1 MVKDRV
7 VALADNT
14 MVEVED
20 RVVNKAAAAKAPV
33 RVDIKQSTVV
43 HLVVVAVALVPAT
56 VAVGEAA
63 ALFVL
68 FGVQDVHSQ
77 LLMQGH

>member
-14 MVEVED
+14 MVVVVV

-43 HLVVVAVALVPAT
+43 HLVVVVVALVPAMAVVG
-56 VAVGEAA
+56 VAAE
-63 ALFVL
+63 LFVL
-68 FGVQDVHSQ
+68 YGVLVVHSQ